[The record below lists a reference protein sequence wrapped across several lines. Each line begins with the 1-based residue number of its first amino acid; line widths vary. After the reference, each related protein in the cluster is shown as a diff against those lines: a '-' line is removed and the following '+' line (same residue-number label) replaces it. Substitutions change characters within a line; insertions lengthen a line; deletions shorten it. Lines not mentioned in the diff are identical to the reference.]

1 MEYSGDI
8 LERIRAALMDYH
20 AATASDGRKR
30 PWSEIANDL
39 HDELLVPPEAEGE
52 ERYVDVNKPLAE
64 ALRRFA
70 SGAQTPS
77 RERLDALCHFLKA
90 KSYLTDG
97 DLRPSEPGSS
107 LLYAL
112 QAFFGATADPA
123 ARRSYSIA
131 GTFHASRKNRSGRT
145 EVSALTIREDGNGTT
160 TVEDKVLH
168 LTVAPQ
174 SVKRD
179 ALTRLLKRTG
189 GAEWRFDGW
198 LFQSQGQACIIVQD
212 SLRQNPGI
220 YTVLDRKNAPA
231 LTNLVLVKSGDFGAP
246 APGYNREG
254 LFAVSA
260 DSNARDQMFAR
271 IRENIWEYR
280 KEGGTD
286 GE

>member
-8 LERIRAALMDYH
+8 LERIRAALIEYH
-20 AATASDGRKR
+20 AATASDGRKL
-30 PWSEIANDL
+30 PWYEIAKHL
-39 HDELLVPPEAEGE
+39 HGDFLPASDEDDENLTDSYKA
-52 ERYVDVNKPLAE
+52 LAE

-70 SGAQTPS
+70 AGSQTPS
-77 RERLDALCHFLKA
+77 KARLDAVCGYLKS

-97 DLRPSEPGSS
+97 DLRPAEPGSS

-160 TVEDKVLH
+160 IVEDKVLH

-174 SVKRD
+174 STKRD

-231 LTNLVLVKSGDFGAP
+231 LANLVLVKSGDFGAP

-254 LFAVSA
+254 LFAISA

-280 KEGGTD
+280 KEGATD